1 MPLFICNLK
10 SAIERRYVYRMWI
23 VAGLCILNSLI
34 AVITLRLTHWRG
46 MPAYP
51 VAVLPALPILWA
63 LYETGRYLN
72 DEKDEFIRN
81 VLVQCILGGIG
92 GCLAVTTVW
101 GYLTDFARAR
111 PMDLI
116 WVYPIFW
123 LCVMISYPVVKAR
136 YK

>member
-1 MPLFICNLK
+1 MVSILCNSK
-10 SAIERRYVYRMWI
+10 SVAGRRYAHRSWI
-23 VAGLCILNSLI
+23 AACLCVLSALT
-34 AVITLRLTHWRG
+34 AVLTLRITHWRG
-46 MPAYP
+46 IPAYP

-63 LYETGRYLN
+63 IYETGRYLN
-72 DEKDEFIRN
+72 DEKDEFQRN

-101 GYLTDFARAR
+101 GYLTDFARA
-111 PMDLI
+111 PQMDLI

-123 LCVMISYPVVKAR
+123 LFVVLSYPVVKAR